1 MGHSRFKYFSSL
13 NYAHDFLEG
22 KVFCQTAAFF
32 RDYED
37 ARAQQ
42 VIGDEYECTRLY
54 RPLSGL
60 EINNLTTG
68 VQGTLQMG
76 MECHT
81 RADEI
86 FMFCTSLS
94 FNERLQE
101 EFSAAACVEIHQPKA
116 FITRWERALPP
127 AANGHTKHGY
137 PKHVARKIGYYRA
150 QDIPGN
156 VWALPD
162 LITTT
167 KLEVFAYQAEYRFA
181 FTITEAFEFQNCRYE
196 LVNRKHRPLPK
207 PEEHHSMILE
217 LGDLTDICALHEF

>member
-1 MGHSRFKYFSSL
+1 VPDSRFKYFSRL
-13 NYAHDFLEG
+13 KYANDFLNG

-37 ARAQQ
+37 TKAQQ
-42 VIGDEYECTRLY
+42 IIGDEYECTRLY
-54 RPLSGL
+54 RPLKGL
-60 EINNLTTG
+60 EINNLTRGT
-68 VQGTLQMG
+68 QGTIQMG

-86 FMFCTSLS
+86 YIFCVSLS
-94 FNERLQE
+94 FNERLREQ
-101 EFSAAACVEIHQPKA
+101 FCAAACVEIHRPKE
-116 FITRWERALPP
+116 FIRRWERALPP

-137 PKHVARKIGYYRA
+137 SKHVARKVDYYSA

-167 KLEVFAYQAEYRFA
+167 KLDAFSYQAEYRFA
-181 FTITEAFEFQNCRYE
+181 FTMTEAFEFQNCRYE
-196 LVNRKHRPLPK
+196 LADRKHRPLPR
-207 PEEHHSMILE
+207 PQEHHSITLE
-217 LGDLTDICALHEF
+217 LGDLTDICILHEF